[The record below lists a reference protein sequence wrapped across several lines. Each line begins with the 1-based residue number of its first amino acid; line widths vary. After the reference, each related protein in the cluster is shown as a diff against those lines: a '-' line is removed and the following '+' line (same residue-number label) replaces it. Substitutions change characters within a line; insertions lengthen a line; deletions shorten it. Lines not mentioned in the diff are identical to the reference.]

1 MLQFN
6 GDWRFESP
14 GAVPA
19 RRALGI
25 DPAETLRGE

>member
-1 MLQFN
+1 VLLLLVMVVA
-6 GDWRFESP
+6 S
-14 GAVPA
+14 AVPA